1 MYEYFHV
8 KVAANVSPMLA
19 RYSIDPEYQN
29 IIDRAAAEGW
39 RYVGFLPVSQT
50 AYGAILEYDLIF
62 EQEKK

>member
-8 KVAANVSPMLA
+8 KVAVNASPMLA

-39 RYVGFLPVSQT
+39 RYVGFLPVS
-50 AYGAILEYDLIF
+50 
-62 EQEKK
+62 